1 MSEVVLCCP
10 LPGPP
15 PEYSGDCGSCKTH
28 TWSSPG
34 LGELYFFTPYVN
46 EQLVSFEFIPIS
58 NNGSSIVVE
67 LFYCSDGVCRVYET
81 WNLGTL
87 TTAVKK
93 YSVINFGSNPIFN
106 TLELRITTTN
116 GTLGAFNVCLDCEIP
131 VVFMPFC
138 TGFTYNAQQEACECT
153 DEKLVYLY
161 AEENELLPGEFPL
174 NLKGYGW
181 FLDADLQ
188 IPAPCG
194 DYMINESTIFRYNCN
209 DSSSLVISFCD
220 DCTVVQ
226 CSAETKSVT
235 YQHNGTPFLPPTFTK
250 SNPYIFGYNGGSD
263 RGVHFYSEQC
273 VNIVVG
279 PDQLLLGYLEIT
291 LSYTGNPDSVVATV
305 SDPVAPDGSVG
316 VISFSPGQPPVSM
329 FQYANPDTLIK
340 VKNLANQIT
349 IYVTLPQSRAIKV
362 RLLAGYKINN
372 LTRPSVTTRIS
383 WTDCG
388 TPITG
393 YTFGLH
399 TYSAWDSIVEP
410 RLRTTLYAFEG
421 SPYTWSVGDTVFS
434 DRYLTQPAFPYFYGY
449 SGNGTNQT
457 VIKVGEYYRREWGT
471 KKYYRSSQLRFR
483 YKLESVISDYQ
494 KYDRIDVNNEYRV
507 ETCIDPFMDIG
518 KITSI
523 TPINQLLEPEV
534 YYYLVGRHPTAE
546 WASNNDYFFR
556 TDFTSLLSK
565 KTGKKVPL
573 TGMQHALWRNSE
585 ALAAGVNKYIL
596 GFDDAATEEIRRKK
610 GRLVSR
616 LIAWGAVV
624 TTAAL
629 IVAGFIFNPVETAKT
644 LGSFILGKVVK
655 ELKLGNALNFIAGL
669 GQVAKVL
676 NRALSKAGK
685 LAGEKYKTGKGP
697 LQWLVHTLFHRHKGQ
712 QDPHS
717 KCPYICKVDGGPK
730 ETGYKGLDLGLAVAL
745 QGLDRLYTSGYTRTY
760 REQCEEFYGRYTT
773 TPYVFS
779 NNYLYKFPGLTGAD
793 VGYNCDGAYMYT
805 VNSSSVVVTKR
816 NAYKSEFKK
825 RFLAPDKEIRVET
838 PLPDVPRFVTNFNNL
853 IFLPYTSGR
862 PYKYFGTFVKG
873 ANFNGLQYFNTEQS
887 TSYTSPSYMVGELNN
902 PLPITMTI
910 PEDYFYSSISQE
922 DANNKAI
929 LYISGYTAATRNIDI
944 SAENKPGVTEDE
956 FLFSHRLENGIYLDE
971 MILAYQSITNSGV
984 QVGTKLYYDYDGV
997 HSCLTGYYI
1006 TPNSGETYYK
1016 KFYEVNSGGT
1026 VLDIWTMFNQND
1038 TTVTSQ
1044 ETSQVVSLET
1054 EFSAYTSAWFFTGE
1068 DADDANYMRFYNKHN
1083 FNEIWATTE
1092 FYNSPYLTR
1101 GFMDN
1106 DGDNIFY
1113 TYNSN
1118 LFLNEGYSIAERQ
1131 YYRSIDSYNI
1141 FIYVTDY
1148 IININMTQV
1157 CVSSGATSGNTG
1169 VLFSLEDISGNP
1181 VSSIYGLT
1189 FNAQITYNGV
1199 ANTTHEITFG
1209 DNEYEYFLPLDPNYQ
1224 QNIGGVT
1231 ITEYLTPN
1239 PYNTIYFTAG
1249 TFNSCTVTC
1258 DCYYY
1263 DVVTYEE
1270 DVLRASGNTDSL
1282 KNGVVYVTYRN
1293 CDDSGFTNETFDN
1306 TASPYQNAI
1315 CVNGLAQYNPP
1326 SIFIWQDDVQ
1336 RTDILSFLTKQSCCQ
1351 AATPTPT
1358 TTQTPTPT
1366 PTITQTPT
1374 ITPTITVTQT
1384 NTPTSTIT
1392 PTQTVTQTLTPTPT
1406 TTPPPPFISLWS
1418 ISGSNESITLPY
1430 YSANSAYDG
1439 VIDWGDGNQDTNSFA
1454 NRTHTYTNPGTYEV
1468 KIYGTIS
1475 GFTFGQYPGNNVSK
1489 DKIISVTQWGPL
1501 RLGTTS
1507 TYQFYQCTNLN
1518 LSGVTDVLDVSE
1530 NIYLFRAFMFCS
1542 SLTSINRINEWDT
1555 SSMLNLSETFR
1566 YSNFNSN
1573 VSNWNVS
1580 NVVSFNRTFGETP
1593 FNQPIGG
1600 WNVSKGVIMI
1610 GMFSF
1615 CSNFNQDL
1623 SSWNVSG
1630 VTRMDSMFN
1639 DTPFSSDIS
1648 SWNVSN
1654 VTNMSSMF
1662 VNCDS
1667 FNAPIG
1673 SWNVSKVTNMYY
1685 MFGNNDLFNQDISS
1699 WNVSNVT
1706 NMGYMFN
1713 NATVFNQNIGNWNVS
1728 KVTNMFKMFE
1738 SAIAFN
1744 QDIGN
1749 WNISGVTDFA
1759 DFMALKTDVDYSS
1772 SNLDSIYNG
1781 WSQLDVKTGITI
1793 NFNTIKFTSSGL
1805 LGKQTLTGS
1814 PYNWIITDGGMIEAT
1829 PTPTPTV
1836 TPTQTPIQ
1844 SGDTTPTPTPT
1855 VTTTLTP
1862 TPTVSQTPI
1871 SGFTTIYLS
1880 VCYDSVIPQDDFIV
1894 DFNFYTQSSGDS
1906 CGADQTLPLDYLEIT
1921 FEVYPNSPYDPVGG
1935 IISISGNSCVV
1946 TNGQV
1951 LGENITGLTITSIS
1965 TPISNNANYVVGT
1978 ICSSGSCVPC
1988 SVTPTPTPT
1997 QTLTPTQTTTQTPTP
2012 TLPFTLKIESAL
2024 STVTI
2029 TNFIAVDG
2037 FTYTLTSGSFPVTNA
2052 SVYGT
2057 HLSTGTLDNSDV
2069 LLSFDA
2075 TTTSTFTI
2083 TKNGTELVNFPASSG
2098 NNQQY
2103 VLGSQFSNIL
2113 STDVMVLRFS

>member
-116 GTLGAFNVCLDCEIP
+116 GTLGEFNVCLDCEIP

-138 TGFTYNAQQEACECT
+138 TGFTYNAEQEACECT
-153 DEKLVYLY
+153 DELVYLF

-194 DYMINESTIFRYNCN
+194 DYMINETTIFRYNCN
-209 DSSSLVISFCD
+209 DSSSEVISFCD

-616 LIAWGAVV
+616 IIAWGAVV

-629 IVAGFIFNPVETAKT
+629 IVAGFIVNPAETAKT
-644 LGSFILGKVVK
+644 LGSFILGKVAK
-655 ELKLGNALNFIAGL
+655 DLKLGKVLNFIAGL
-669 GQVAKVL
+669 GQVAKSL
-676 NRALSKAGK
+676 GRALSRAGIS
-685 LAGEKYKTGKGP
+685 GSGQKYKTGKGP
-697 LQWLVHTLFHRHKGQ
+697 LQWLVHTLFHRHKGVS
-712 QDPHS
+712 DPHS
-717 KCPYICKVDGGPK
+717 KCPYVCKPDGLGAKK
-730 ETGYKGLDLGLAVAL
+730 ELGYKGLDLGLAVAL

-838 PLPDVPRFVTNFNNL
+838 PLPDVPRFVTSFNSL

-862 PYKYFGTFVKG
+862 PYKYFEEGSGNFYKG
-873 ANFNGLQYFNTEQS
+873 ANFNGLQYSNTEQS

-1068 DADDANYMRFYNKHN
+1068 EPEDANYMRFYNKHN

-1106 DGDNIFY
+1106 DGGNIFY

-1131 YYRSIDSYNI
+1131 YYRNIDSYNV

-1189 FNAQITYNGV
+1189 LNAQITYNGV

-1351 AATPTPT
+1351 EATPTPT
-1358 TTQTPTPT
+1358 VTQTSTPT
-1366 PTITQTPT
+1366 PTIT
-1374 ITPTITVTQT
+1374 
-1384 NTPTSTIT
+1384 NTPEVSQG
-1392 PTQTVTQTLTPTPT
+1392 PQP
-1406 TTPPPPFISLWS
+1406 
-1418 ISGSNESITLPY
+1418 ES
-1430 YSANSAYDG
+1430 
-1439 VIDWGDGNQDTNSFA
+1439 
-1454 NRTHTYTNPGTYEV
+1454 
-1468 KIYGTIS
+1468 
-1475 GFTFGQYPGNNVSK
+1475 
-1489 DKIISVTQWGPL
+1489 
-1501 RLGTTS
+1501 
-1507 TYQFYQCTNLN
+1507 
-1518 LSGVTDVLDVSE
+1518 
-1530 NIYLFRAFMFCS
+1530 
-1542 SLTSINRINEWDT
+1542 
-1555 SSMLNLSETFR
+1555 
-1566 YSNFNSN
+1566 
-1573 VSNWNVS
+1573 
-1580 NVVSFNRTFGETP
+1580 
-1593 FNQPIGG
+1593 
-1600 WNVSKGVIMI
+1600 
-1610 GMFSF
+1610 
-1615 CSNFNQDL
+1615 
-1623 SSWNVSG
+1623 
-1630 VTRMDSMFN
+1630 
-1639 DTPFSSDIS
+1639 
-1648 SWNVSN
+1648 
-1654 VTNMSSMF
+1654 
-1662 VNCDS
+1662 
-1667 FNAPIG
+1667 
-1673 SWNVSKVTNMYY
+1673 
-1685 MFGNNDLFNQDISS
+1685 
-1699 WNVSNVT
+1699 
-1706 NMGYMFN
+1706 
-1713 NATVFNQNIGNWNVS
+1713 
-1728 KVTNMFKMFE
+1728 
-1738 SAIAFN
+1738 
-1744 QDIGN
+1744 
-1749 WNISGVTDFA
+1749 
-1759 DFMALKTDVDYSS
+1759 
-1772 SNLDSIYNG
+1772 
-1781 WSQLDVKTGITI
+1781 
-1793 NFNTIKFTSSGL
+1793 
-1805 LGKQTLTGS
+1805 
-1814 PYNWIITDGGMIEAT
+1814 

-1836 TPTQTPIQ
+1836 TQTSTPTTTVTESNTPTPTVTNTLSPTITPSVTPNAVCPEQFVLTYSGNNPAGFSGYSGTYDRLYSYTGGSFTVGYYDSLPSQQFVVGPDASGDSYSVFGRNNGSTYYTIIGLSQSTPDNVISWYVLRSTGDYAINGAAVAASVQIGATSDNGILSGGIYFPPTGRIAFSVSSIWYRNYPSVCPTPTVTPTPTQTPIQ

-1855 VTTTLTP
+1855 LTP
-1862 TPTVSQTPI
+1862 TPSSVL
-1871 SGFTTIYLS
+1871 TTIFLS

-1906 CGADQTLPLDYLEIT
+1906 CGADQTLPLDNLQIA
-1921 FEVYPNSPYDPVGG
+1921 FEVYPNSPNEPV
-1935 IISISGNSCVV
+1935 SGFFTMTGTSCQLV
-1946 TNGQV
+1946 TGEI
-1951 LGENITGLTITSIS
+1951 LGDTITGLTITSIS
-1965 TPISNNANYVVGT
+1965 TPNSNNANYVVGT

-2057 HLSTGTLDNSDV
+2057 HSSTGTLGNSDV
-2069 LLSFDA
+2069 LLNFDA